1 MERELLISQKKQE
14 TFNELEDICNFYY
27 DAVNDFHYLSK
38 QFPIIFGMNT
48 EKNFPLTLNQLLQY
62 VHPDDRDRVKN
73 TVQTAL
79 SERTG
84 YQIEYR
90 LLEEI
95 KRSDMFM
102 NKQKFFLIK
111 KDILMD

>member
-1 MERELLISQKKQE
+1 M
-14 TFNELEDICNFYY
+14 
-27 DAVNDFHYLSK
+27 
-38 QFPIIFGMNT
+38 T
-48 EKNFPLTLNQLLQY
+48 EKNFPPTLKQLLQY

-90 LLEEI
+90 LL
-95 KRSDMFM
+95 RRDQTSAMFM
-102 NKQKFFLIK
+102 NKQKFFSIK
-111 KDILMD
+111 KDI